1 MSRGFPYVLLAVKA
15 VLLLWGTL
23 GLWEYIV
30 PSAGFGLQHPNFPPG
45 TQLLHW
51 LLLLLTGT
59 IFVLGF
65 IMRWRH
71 TPFATVAMYAA
82 LATLCFVETLDFG
95 AFGGGARS
103 YFIMAGE
110 YAVYIVLSV
119 YLLRSRRIGERF
131 RRQA

>member
-1 MSRGFPYVLLAVKA
+1 MSLPYALLAVKA
-15 VLLLWGTL
+15 VLLLWGIF

-30 PSAGFGLQHPNFPPG
+30 PAADFGLQHPNFPRG

-59 IFVLGF
+59 IFVFGF
-65 IMRWRH
+65 ILRWRH
-71 TPFATVAMYAA
+71 TPFATIAMYVA
-82 LATLCFVETLDFG
+82 LATLCFVETVDFG
-95 AFGGGARS
+95 AFGGGTKS

-110 YAVYIVLSV
+110 YAVYIALST
-119 YLLRSRRIGERF
+119 YLLRSRRIAERF